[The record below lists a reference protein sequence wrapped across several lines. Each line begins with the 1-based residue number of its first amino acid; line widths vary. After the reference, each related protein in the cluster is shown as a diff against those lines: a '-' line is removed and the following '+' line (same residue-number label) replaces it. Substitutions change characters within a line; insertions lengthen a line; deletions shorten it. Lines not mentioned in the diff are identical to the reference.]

1 MAWSDITPEKLQG
14 YFNAIFGPGGAEAY
28 IRGIGQQAG
37 TQIGMATMPQ
47 FQQYMKQQ
55 AGALAGRG
63 GLGGGSQVW
72 AMGEA
77 QKARS
82 GQMIGAVAGATQSAQ
97 RDVLSAKQSILQQL
111 IMAEIQ
117 RHLAAAR
124 RKAQERA
131 AMWQGLGQIGGS
143 AVSAIGMM
151 AGGGGEGAAGYGEGN
166 VWA

>member
-47 FQQYMKQQ
+47 FQQFMKQY
-55 AGALAGRG
+55 AGGLAGRG
-63 GLGGGSQVW
+63 GLGSGAQVW

-82 GQMIGAVAGATQSAQ
+82 GQMIGAVVGATGQAQ

-117 RHLAAAR
+117 RHLESQRAR
-124 RKAQERA
+124 AQSSA
-131 AMWQGLGQIGGS
+131 AMWGAFGEL
-143 AVSAIGMM
+143 
-151 AGGGGEGAAGYGEGN
+151 AGAGTKAAGTK
-166 VWA
+166 WL